1 MKVYLIIISI
11 IFSIIIFI
19 QSINFLD
26 KEKNYRTISII
37 MISIT
42 NVLIFLIPVYGIL
55 HLTNKI
61 QYLILIYSAFILINK
76 ILRPINIKNIK
87 FLFPII
93 ILLIC
98 CFISVFFAFNKN
110 EAINLFFKLLGY
122 IGYII
127 IIMHLYKDYNSK
139 LLIIKSV
146 KLSSVFIIITGA
158 YQLILN
164 TSNIGLYSYYNP
176 NTNDVRISMIFND
189 SLEAAVF
196 TSIIITFI
204 ICELLNNKRS
214 KILKLYDYLLIIIL
228 FGLLIETGSRTTLI
242 SIVIAFFI
250 FFILIN
256 LIKNHKIKFYM
267 KVVLISPLILLGSNY
282 AIQKLWQLDIF
293 KRFLYVEKSIGVRS
307 KFWNGAFKMFR
318 DNIWGVGLGNFKY
331 HALMYIPSSM
341 AVFVFNNIKVVT
353 THAENTYL
361 TILAEIGIVGFLTY
375 LYIIIRSII
384 KAIKNLFKNKKTQ
397 NNNIFP
403 ILIIISLNVILIN
416 NMTTYFN
423 DSQAIMSLFWII
435 IGLSSDT
442 ICTEKVSSSSS
453 RAPTKGLTSEPAITK

>member
-1 MKVYLIIISI
+1 MKLYLIIISI
-11 IFSIIIFI
+11 IFSIVIFI
-19 QSINFLD
+19 QSVNFLD
-26 KEKNYRTISII
+26 KRNKNYRITNII

-55 HLTNKI
+55 QLTNKI
-61 QYLILIYSAFILINK
+61 QYLILIYSVFILTKK
-76 ILRPINIKNIK
+76 IFRPIPTKNIK

-98 CFISVFFAFNKN
+98 CFISIFFAYNKN
-110 EAINLFFKLLGY
+110 ESINLFFKLLGY
-122 IGYII
+122 IGYVI
-127 IIMHLYKDYNSK
+127 IIMHLYKDYSSK

-146 KLSSVFIIITGA
+146 KLSSIFIIITGV

-164 TSNIGLYSYYNP
+164 TSDIGLYSYYNS

-204 ICELLNNKRS
+204 LCGLLNNKRS

-228 FGLLIETGSRTTLI
+228 FGLLIKTGSRTTLI
-242 SIVIAFFI
+242 SIVIAFFT
-250 FFILIN
+250 FFILSN
-256 LIKNHKIKFYM
+256 LIRNNKIKFYM
-267 KVVLISPLILLGSNY
+267 KVFLISPLILLGSNY
-282 AIQKLWQLDIF
+282 VIQKLWQLDIF
-293 KRFLYVEKSIGVRS
+293 NRFLYVQDSIGVRS
-307 KFWNGAFKMFR
+307 KFWNGAFEMFR

-331 HALMYIPSSM
+331 HALTYIPSSV
-341 AVFVFNNIKVVT
+341 AIFVFDNIKEVT

-384 KAIKNLFKNKKTQ
+384 KAIKNFIENNKTR
-397 NNNIFP
+397 NNNIFT
-403 ILIIISLNVILIN
+403 ILVIISLNVILIN

-442 ICTEKVSSSSS
+442 ICTEKVSSSS
-453 RAPTKGLTSEPAITK
+453 

>member
-26 KEKNYRTISII
+26 KEKNHRTIRII

-61 QYLILIYSAFILINK
+61 QYLILIYSAFILTKK

-98 CFISVFFAFNKN
+98 CFISIFFAFNKN
-110 EAINLFFKLLGY
+110 EAINLFFKLFGY

-204 ICELLNNKRS
+204 LCELLNNKRS

-228 FGLLIETGSRTTLI
+228 FGLLIETGSRTTLT
-242 SIVIAFFI
+242 SIAIAFFI

-267 KVVLISPLILLGSNY
+267 KVSLISTLILLGSNY

-307 KFWNGAFKMFR
+307 KFWNGAFEMFR

-442 ICTEKVSSSSS
+442 ICTEKVSISSS
-453 RAPTKGLTSEPAITK
+453 RAPTKGLT